1 MIATGQFSV
10 AKVRDGAKGDKGDKG
25 DNGISIVGVSRE
37 YTAST
42 SYNELIN
49 PDWAD
54 SHTPEWSVT
63 EPSIDATHYLWERV
77 KTTLSDGNVTY
88 SDAICQRMISG
99 IISDVD
105 NVKGQITDKVWQSD
119 ITTSINSYDSSTVS
133 TIRDRVTTTEQN
145 ISGITTRVS
154 DVESTTGSLGTR
166 LTSAESSI
174 TQNAENIELKV
185 AKDGVISAINQSA
198 ESITISADKVNI
210 AGSTSFTSLSN
221 QVTAIQNKADKNAD
235 IIANWA
241 TDATSATTT
250 INGGLIQTHTIES
263 THLATDAIM
272 SNNFQA
278 SQNVNSPYSVAG
290 SFLDLTNGNFYTPN
304 FGLDNVNG
312 NAYFNGEITAT
323 SGQIGDDTSN
333 HWQIGTVVD
342 FNGNQSAAIES
353 NGTSYIQSGDWMIS
367 NNRIDTRHY
376 DNQRKYTY
384 LYEDGVYWDF
394 GLHTPSLTSDNAYEN
409 NFIYIRNHES
419 TIPTLEGAW
428 NYVFRVDRN
437 GMIYINGV
445 SLDNKYASIDG
456 VSGAYLPMTGG
467 NLTGNLSV
475 GGNLSVT
482 GTITGLKTLS
492 VNGKTYNG
500 TEAVNVGTIGAAYGG
515 TGQTSLVNSADA
527 LINALPEGTGT
538 PTDNMY
544 YIGQKEDG
552 TTNVYYRKP
561 VTTLWT
567 YIKSKITADASFL
580 DTVYVPKTGGEFT
593 GAVTVS
599 DIFTAGEIVTEN
611 LTANGTGHFTNGVYG
626 DLTSNYSF
634 ISTLQADE
642 VTVGNLIVN
651 GVARFNNGLYGD
663 ITGKINGYTIA
674 KDVPASALFTDTTYT
689 FRGGTN
695 EFTVTPKN
703 GDAQTVS
710 ITPFIADASNSS
722 SGLMSAS
729 DKTTLDNIAA
739 NFSGGTITISNV
751 TASNGLT
758 YNYDSATG
766 ITAITGTYPIT
777 TSTGTEGQVLIAD
790 SNGKGAWNDQD
801 NLTIKK
807 LDNKYDNISASR
819 PTTANIAPSSDRI
832 GSLEVFK
839 VTSAMTEGK
848 PTNNGHI
855 LHMNWDNTAGY
866 DSQLYIPITSVTNY
880 HPQWRTMNKGTW
892 TDWVFFLDENNF
904 NSYAPTLTGTGA
916 SGTWGIDI
924 SGNANTA
931 STANT
936 ATRANQDGNGNVI
949 VDTYVTLSTNQTISS
964 TKTFSAMPVAS
975 AGLCVGNS
983 GTAGGLSLWND
994 KDIKHYGLAL
1004 RTTADSGKH
1013 GYVQG
1018 DYATYNYMYA
1028 ASASALPTRGWIFKD
1043 SVNDKGV
1050 ASISGAGNAVFNGS
1064 ITVGGNETNTLG
1076 CRQEFNED
1084 LQCLEFIFN

>member
-1 MIATGQFSV
+1 MSLKAIGSVTLLNVDDGSQGEQGLSVSKVATQ
-10 AKVRDGAKGDKGDKG
+10 
-25 DNGISIVGVSRE
+25 
-37 YTAST
+37 YYLST
-42 SYNELIN
+42 SPSSLSGGSWVN
-49 PDWAD
+49 
-54 SHTPEWSVT
+54 TQPEVT
-63 EPSIDATHYLWERV
+63 AGTYLWERT
-77 KTTLSDGNVTY
+77 KTTLSDNSVVY
-88 SDAICQRMISG
+88 SSAVYAQTISG
-99 IISDVD
+99 LVSDVD

-119 ITTSINSYDSSTVS
+119 ITSSINSYDNSTVS

-174 TQNAENIELKV
+174 TQNADNIELKV
-185 AKDGVISAINQSA
+185 SKDSVISAINQSA

-241 TDATSATTT
+241 TDATSSTTT

-384 LYEDGVYWDF
+384 LYEDGTYWDF
-394 GLHTPSLTSDNAYEN
+394 GLHTPSLTSNNEYEN
-409 NFIYIRNHES
+409 NYIYIRNHES

-445 SLDNKYASIDG
+445 SLDEKYASIDG
-456 VSGAYLPMTGG
+456 VDGAYLPLTGG
-467 NLTGNLSV
+467 SLTGNLSV
-475 GGNLSVT
+475 GGNLTVT
-482 GTITGLKTLS
+482 GTVSGLKTLS
-492 VNGKTYNG
+492 VNGATYDG
-500 TEAVNVGTIGAAYGG
+500 TTYVDIGVIDPEYGG
-515 TGQTSLVNSADA
+515 TGESSLKNSANA
-527 LINALPEGTGT
+527 LINALDVGNGT

-544 YIGQKEDG
+544 YIGQKVDG
-552 TTNVYYRKP
+552 STSVYYRKSI
-561 VTTLWT
+561 TTLWT
-567 YIKSKITADASFL
+567 YIKSKITADTSFL
-580 DTVYVPKTGGEFT
+580 DAVYVPKTGGEFT

-599 DIFTAGEIVTEN
+599 DIFTADEIVAES
-611 LTANGTGHFTNGVYG
+611 LTVNGTSQFTNV
-626 DLTSNYSF
+626 TSNYSA

-642 VTVGNLIVN
+642 ATIGNLIVN

-739 NFSGGTITISNV
+739 NFTGGTITISNV

-758 YNYDSATG
+758 YNYDSTTG

-777 TSTGTEGQVLIAD
+777 TSIGTEGQVLIAD

-819 PTTANIAPSSDRI
+819 PTTADIASSGDRI

-839 VTSAMTEGK
+839 STSRMTEGK
-848 PTNNGHI
+848 PSTEGHI
-855 LHMNWDNTAGY
+855 IHLNWDNTGGY
-866 DSQLYIPITSVTNY
+866 DSQLFIPISYITTR
-880 HPQWRTMNKGTW
+880 HPQWRTSYKGAW
-892 TDWVFFLDENNF
+892 TDWIFFLDENNF

-916 SGTWGIDI
+916 SGTWGISI

-1028 ASASALPTRGWIFKD
+1028 DSASDLPTHGWIFKD